1 MEGVLLCAIKGPR
14 RDWNG
19 SLMMSLSR
27 KRLVKNGL
35 TSSEFF
41 GPPMFSIR
49 IPVFTFSWTLVDM
62 PHFVTNFDD
71 PIVMTVFEKEILNC
85 INCWYSPW
93 PK

>member
-27 KRLVKNGL
+27 KRLVKKGL

-49 IPVFTFSWTLVDM
+49 IPVFTFSWTFVDM
-62 PHFVTNFDD
+62 PHFDANFDD
-71 PIVMTVFEKEILNC
+71 PIMLTVFEKELLN
-85 INCWYSPW
+85 NVNP
-93 PK
+93 